1 MGGDPGATIN
11 AGFARFSPAYGRT
24 ESCFPDRLGRYNGPV
39 DRIFSSIARK
49 GVWLL
54 LAGLLALGAGQT
66 IAGASGGGAPLVQAH
81 QMTDS
86 MHGGWRMRHSGAAA
100 QDSRGRPDDGATER
114 MRCLLACMALNAQVD
129 VLLVDLP
136 PRPSPHVE
144 PVRLA
149 PPLGKTQ
156 IRPRPHPGPPRHALS
171 V

>member
-1 MGGDPGATIN
+1 MGEDPGATIN
-11 AGFARFSPAYGRT
+11 SGFARFCSAAGRT
-24 ESCFPDRLGRYNGPV
+24 ESCFPDRLGRYTGSV
-39 DRIFSSIARK
+39 DRIFSSAARK
-49 GVWLL
+49 GIWLL

-81 QMTDS
+81 QMTGA
-86 MHGGWRMRHSGAAA
+86 MYGGGLMRHSGAAN
-100 QDSRGRPDDGATER
+100 QDSRDRPDDGATER

-129 VLLVDLP
+129 VLFIDLP
-136 PRPSPHVE
+136 PQPSPHVE
-144 PVRLA
+144 PVRLG